1 MEQISSID
9 NRSID
14 NKHSTDTAILSSCI
28 MLVDDEPTNLKLLQ
42 KTLAAEG
49 YENVLAVQD
58 PCDVLGLYQT
68 NEIDLIL
75 LDLNMPKMDGYQVM
89 EQLKQANG
97 GDMPTILVLT
107 AQRNQDFRLRAF
119 NMGARDYV
127 TKPFDRPELLAR
139 VRNLLELH
147 QAQQSLFNQNVLLE
161 QKVQERTQEIRD
173 TRLQIIRRLGRAT
186 EYRDNETGF
195 HIMRMSQISALLSD
209 VYGLP
214 AAETELVLNAS
225 PMHDI
230 GKIGIPDGIL
240 LKPAKFEPYEWEIMK
255 THTTI
260 GADILS
266 GDDSDLLEMA
276 RIIALTHHEK
286 WDGTGYPQRLKGEA
300 IPLVGRIVALADVFD
315 ALTANRPYKPAWS
328 IDNAVQY
335 FEENRGYHFDPDLV
349 DCFVDNLDVVLAI
362 KESYMEPNEM
372 LTSKI

>member
-209 VYGLP
+209 AYGLP
-214 AAETELVLNAS
+214 ATETELVLNAS

-315 ALTANRPYKPAWS
+315 ALTANRPYKLAWS
-328 IDNAVQY
+328 IDNAIQY

-349 DCFVDNLDVVLAI
+349 DCFVDNLDVVLSI

-372 LTSKI
+372 LASKI